1 MRLDLV
7 ITGVG
12 GQGNVLASRI
22 LARAA
27 MEAGLPVL
35 TSEAIGMAQRE
46 GVVMSQVRMGSG
58 NYGALIPDGGADVLL
73 GFELAETVRGLT
85 KLKRGGVVI
94 ANTHNIHPVSVSLGL
109 SQYDRRQLTSFL
121 QESTESLYF
130 LDAAA
135 LAEQAGTIKTTNIVM
150 LGALSALRILPYDAD
165 HLKKVVLDTIPPGLR
180 EINQRAFA
188 LGQEAVGGVPKC
200 Q

>member
-27 MEAGLPVL
+27 MEAGLPAM

-46 GVVMSQVRMGSG
+46 GVVMSQVRMGAGS
-58 NYGALIPDGGADVLL
+58 YGALIPDGGADVLL
-73 GFELAETVRGLT
+73 GFELAETVRGLP
-85 KLKRGGVVI
+85 KLKQGGVVLT
-94 ANTHNIHPVSVSLGL
+94 NTHSIHPVSVSLGL
-109 SQYDRRQLTSFL
+109 SQYDQEQLTEFL
-121 QESTESLYF
+121 RENTKALYL

-135 LAEQAGTIKTTNIVM
+135 LAQQAGTIKATNIVL
-150 LGALSALRILPYDAD
+150 LGALSALQVLPYDAD
-165 HLKKVVLDTIPPGLR
+165 HLEQVVLSSIPTRLR
-180 EINQRAFA
+180 EINHRAFA
-188 LGQEAVGGVPKC
+188 LGQEALGGAL
-200 Q
+200 